1 MPEKRLK
8 LEEELEDELWQPEQP
23 ELDSSNLDMSM
34 KTIDDEQL
42 EISYEGGI
50 DHSGEGDEDSSL
62 DMDSDSLRQVYTG
75 ILTKKFYCTELYLKI
90 EPNAKLTK
98 GP

>member
-23 ELDSSNLDMSM
+23 EPSSSNLDLSM

-42 EISYEGGI
+42 EISYEGRI
-50 DHSGEGDEDSSL
+50 DHSGEVDEDTPL
-62 DMDSDSLRQVYTG
+62 DMDSDSLRQV
-75 ILTKKFYCTELYLKI
+75 
-90 EPNAKLTK
+90 P
-98 GP
+98 